1 MVACAL
7 KILVTAVKDVPA
19 FVAAESP
26 KGERRRCEIEPDVIF
41 EYEEVPAADPAA
53 KRRQMA
59 LKAPARP
66 DRLEFAR
73 VLRPVAKQEL
83 RRPATDTGIKAA

>member
-41 EYEEVPAADPAA
+41 EY
-53 KRRQMA
+53 
-59 LKAPARP
+59 
-66 DRLEFAR
+66 
-73 VLRPVAKQEL
+73 
-83 RRPATDTGIKAA
+83 